1 MEDDDYDQYLT
12 TIQNEDDNDNDNR
25 RNSMNFGGNE

>member
-12 TIQNEDDNDNDNR
+12 TIQNEDDNDYDNR
-25 RNSMNFGGNE
+25 RYSMNFCGN

>member
-12 TIQNEDDNDNDNR
+12 TIQNEDDNDYDNR
-25 RNSMNFGGNE
+25 RNSMSFSGYE